1 MRHGILRSLLLSCC
15 VIGFVS
21 APVAVQAQLPG
32 HPPPPP
38 PPGAHPPPPPSGGA
52 PPSGNSG
59 SNGSGGPGAAAPA
72 NVTTRTGIKLGPPG
86 RWWDDTTFVKALS
99 LSRDQQKKMDSIFNA
114 NKPAIVDTY
123 KTFLKQQ
130 AALAAISKDP
140 NVDKAKLF
148 TAIDAVNQARAA
160 LEKANTQ
167 MLLQIREQLNAG
179 QVARLENLP

>member
-1 MRHGILRSLLLSCC
+1 
-15 VIGFVS
+15 
-21 APVAVQAQLPG
+21 
-32 HPPPPP
+32 
-38 PPGAHPPPPPSGGA
+38 
-52 PPSGNSG
+52 
-59 SNGSGGPGAAAPA
+59 
-72 NVTTRTGIKLGPPG
+72 
-86 RWWDDTTFVKALS
+86 
-99 LSRDQQKKMDSIFNA
+99 MDSIFNA

-140 NVDKAKLF
+140 NLDKAKLF